1 MTSKI
6 RKIIREITFYK
17 KKKMGTKSL
26 TFSKK
31 NLSFFSNGA
40 FLNFSENNRSE
51 NESKSKENLSLW
63 GLKREEILKSEEI
76 IYQAGLKS
84 DEITFQA
91 GVFIIHF
98 FVKSIS

>member
-1 MTSKI
+1 M
-6 RKIIREITFYK
+6 
-17 KKKMGTKSL
+17 
-26 TFSKK
+26 
-31 NLSFFSNGA
+31 
-40 FLNFSENNRSE
+40 NFSEINRSE

-98 FVKSIS
+98 FREINFINFFVKLISRKILFSEHHFVLSCPVYNQYTLQKLDVL

>member
-1 MTSKI
+1 MKSLFI
-6 RKIIREITFYK
+6 K
-17 KKKMGTKSL
+17 KGTKS
-26 TFSKK
+26 FSFLKK
-31 NLSFFSNGA
+31 IFFSNGA

-51 NESKSKENLSLW
+51 NDSKNKENLSLW

>member
-6 RKIIREITFYK
+6 RKIIREITFYI
-17 KKKMGTKSL
+17 KKMGTKSL

-31 NLSFFSNGA
+31 NLSLFSDGA

>member
-1 MTSKI
+1 MAQVVSDNK
-6 RKIIREITFYK
+6 EITFLQN
-17 KKKMGTKSL
+17 KKMDTKLL
-26 TFSKK
+26 TFSRK
-31 NLSFFSNGA
+31 NLSFFFSNGA
-40 FLNFSENNRSE
+40 FLNFSEINRSE

-98 FVKSIS
+98 FS